1 MGDAMTRIREA
12 EAALEQ
18 ARADAKAL
26 VDRVR
31 AGLGLA
37 MIQAREAGEESQ
49 TTIAAQMGWRGS
61 QQVRAYEQAYRDWAD
76 KHPGET
82 PG

>member
-1 MGDAMTRIREA
+1 MTRIRQA
-12 EAALEQ
+12 EEALER

-26 VDRVR
+26 VDRKR
-31 AGLGLA
+31 ASFGLA

-61 QQVRAYEQAYRDWAD
+61 QQVRAYEQAYREWAVR
-76 KHPGET
+76 HPGET
-82 PG
+82 PD